1 MKKKISVF
9 IIICSVFITLN
20 IINTNISIATT
31 QTTISQDGGGAEV
44 HSSATTINP
53 DDYDPFKNPITT
65 EESKKLLDKVGV
77 ILGAIR
83 NISAVVA
90 VIALMIIGFKYII
103 GSAEEKANYKATM
116 WPYVI
121 GCIMVVSGTTIVS
134 YIYNMLK

>member
-53 DDYDPFKNPITT
+53 DDYDPSKNPINT
-65 EESKKLLDKVGV
+65 EDTDKFLNKVGI

-83 NISAVVA
+83 NISVVIS
-90 VIALMIIGFKYII
+90 VIVLMIIGVKYIF
-103 GSAEEKANYKATM
+103 GSVEEKANYKATM
-116 WPYVI
+116 FPYII
-121 GCIMVVSGTTIVS
+121 GCIMAISGTTIVTF
-134 YIYNMLK
+134 IYNAIQ